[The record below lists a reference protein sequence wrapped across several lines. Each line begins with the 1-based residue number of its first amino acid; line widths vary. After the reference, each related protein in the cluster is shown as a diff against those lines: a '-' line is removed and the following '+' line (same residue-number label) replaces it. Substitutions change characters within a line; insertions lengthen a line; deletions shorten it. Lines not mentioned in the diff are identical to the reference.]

1 MAESTTDHPSARS
14 WWLALSALTVCAPWP
29 GWDPPSLQ
37 LALMVALLVVLA
49 RPRGNDRLP
58 WLGVV
63 LALAGA
69 VTPVATGIERDRL
82 ETDFEAY
89 CRKTLATAESMVSD
103 DRLMRLF
110 SVTGEALDPVL
121 PFEILHQEAR
131 RVEDRTIYLADD
143 RGSLVAWGGAERAFP
158 VGARPLGPRSW
169 GVEWSAARAV
179 LFLREP
185 IIIEGRIVGSVTVAD
200 PARLRGDTAWGMAA
214 PPGRRLVLGLG
225 GSAVVEVT
233 TEIAPGV
240 VIEVGSEQIAPTQR
254 RVLFGLGWL
263 LVLGFGLVSQ
273 PQRAWAV
280 ALVGAAAVA
289 PASADPTVLELSI
302 LLLAAGAAV
311 GRLGCEMPAR
321 WARLLV
327 GLTVAVAA
335 AVRLA
340 GSLSDTGAWLP
351 DHLLRPGWGGVWMV
365 ALAWAAVGLP
375 GLGRGHLRLERR
387 VLTAV
392 LLAVLAVIVELI
404 WVPVQVIG
412 EGRTETVGVVL
423 PRDVIR
429 ADELWPV
436 DPGSCRLDDAA
447 PVLAHEWG
455 LDGWSTPSRL
465 SIVDAAGLE
474 RSSWGDLSP
483 AEDRVRLARS
493 WRVAGTDGL
502 RVDLEV
508 AAEPWNMLGDWASG
522 EPIENAWYQPV
533 WTAVLT
539 RSGNVAATLH
549 PEIRDLD
556 PAVAGKAYHSG
567 MAWTTIRVGEDRLPA
582 RVVREGDWLVASV
595 AHPPEPP
602 VWVVRAALAVVWAFL
617 GMLLARPPRL
627 RREELATFGG
637 RLRLLVAG
645 GVVIPLVIL
654 TLFLQLRLGREETRL
669 EEVLG
674 RDTLESARYTV
685 EHLGE
690 GVVIDDGLAAWLARG
705 WGGEVVFFDHTV
717 VAGVSRP
724 DLMSVGKL
732 AQLPAVEAYPAYL
745 LGRSDT
751 VVSRR
756 PGWVT
761 TSVAVDVEDR
771 RYLLQLHRADPLRSG
786 DAPDAV
792 DWLLTGGF
800 LAALLALIATGRIE
814 ERLGASLR
822 DLVDLARRL
831 VRGDPVGPLRR
842 PKETDLAEVLDAVR
856 SMNEEVRRRE
866 LSLRHQEELLRIT
879 LANLA
884 PAVMVLEPGGE
895 VSFANPSAESLL
907 DEHGDL
913 VHRRIQEVASEISDP
928 SGVALTSQPYPGR
941 DLTWRVGVAGVPLPD
956 GRSGLVAV
964 IDDVTEIVRLD
975 RLQQLNQLARIVAHE
990 VKNPLTPI
998 RLWVQELTEAR
1009 RRGEPD
1015 FDQLLEEACGEIS
1028 VQVQRLQDTA
1038 SSFSNLVALERWQ
1051 PEPVDLAEVVEAAT
1065 RGLGVLARRGI
1076 SIRTQFPLGGL
1087 AQVMADRPW
1096 LTRAIANL
1104 VQNSLD
1110 VLGDGP
1116 GEIELN
1122 VAERGSQVVLT
1133 IEDSGGGVRSDQLPD
1148 LFSPHFST
1156 TASGSGLGLALV
1168 HQVVTRC
1175 QGTVEAENGDCGL
1188 RIRIEL
1194 PSA

>member
-1 MAESTTDHPSARS
+1 MTETTTDHPSARS
-14 WWLALSALTVCAPWP
+14 WWLALAALAVCVPWP

-37 LALMVALLVVLA
+37 LAFVVALLVVLA
-49 RPRGNDRLP
+49 RPRGHDRLP

-69 VTPVATGIERDRL
+69 VMPVATGVDEGRL
-82 ETDFEAY
+82 TTDFGAH
-89 CRKTLATAESMVSD
+89 CRKTLATAESMVGD
-103 DRLMRLF
+103 DRLTRLF
-110 SVTGEALDPVL
+110 TVTGEALDPVL
-121 PFEILHQEAR
+121 PFEILHQEAQ
-131 RVEDRTIYLADD
+131 RVDGRTIYLADD

-158 VGARPLGPRSW
+158 MGARPLGPRSW
-169 GVEWSAARAV
+169 GIEWSAAQAV
-179 LFLREP
+179 LYLREP

-200 PARLRGDTAWGMAA
+200 PAELQGEAAWGMAA
-214 PPGRRLVLGLG
+214 PPGRRLVLGLRVP
-225 GSAVVEVT
+225 AAVEVT
-233 TEIAPGV
+233 TDVAPGV
-240 VIEVGSEQIAPTQR
+240 VIEVGSDQVAPTGR
-254 RVLFGLGWL
+254 RVLLGLGWL
-263 LVLGFGLVSQ
+263 VVLGFGLVSQ
-273 PQRAWAV
+273 PRLAWAV
-280 ALVGAAAVA
+280 AFVGAAAAA
-289 PASADPTVLELSI
+289 PASVDPTVLERSI

-311 GRLGCEMPAR
+311 GRLGRELPAR

-327 GLTVAVAA
+327 GATVAVAV

-340 GSLSDTGAWLP
+340 GSVSDAWSWLP

-365 ALAWAAVGLP
+365 ALAWAVVGWP
-375 GLGRGHLRLERR
+375 GLGRGSLRLERR
-387 VLTAV
+387 VLAAV
-392 LLAVLAVIVELI
+392 LLAALAVIVELA
-404 WVPVQVIG
+404 WVPVQMVG
-412 EGRTETVGVVL
+412 GGRTETAGVAL
-423 PRDVIR
+423 PREIVR
-429 ADELWPV
+429 ADEMWPA
-436 DPGSCRLDDAA
+436 DPSACRLDDAA

-465 SIVDAAGLE
+465 SIVDAEGLE

-483 AEDRVRLARS
+483 AEEKVRLARN
-493 WRVAGTDGL
+493 WRVAGTDDL
-502 RVDLEV
+502 RLELEV
-508 AAEPWNMLGDWASG
+508 AAEPWNMLDDWASG

-539 RSGNVAATLH
+539 RSGTVAATLH

-567 MAWTTIRVGEDRLPA
+567 AAWTFIRVGEDRLPA
-582 RVVREGDWLVASV
+582 RVLRKGDWLVASV

-602 VWVVRAALAVVWAFL
+602 VWVVRAALALVWAFL
-617 GMLLARPPRL
+617 GMLLARPPRV

-645 GVVIPLVIL
+645 GVVIPLIIL

-669 EEVLG
+669 EEVFG
-674 RDTLESARYTV
+674 RDTLEAARYTV

-724 DLMSVGKL
+724 DLMSVGRL

-761 TSVAVDVEDR
+761 TSVAVAVENR
-771 RYLLQLHRADPLRSG
+771 RYLLQLHRADPLRTG
-786 DAPDAV
+786 DSPDAV

-831 VRGDPVGPLRR
+831 VRGDPVGPVRR

-884 PAVMVLEPGGE
+884 PAVMVLEPDGT
-895 VSFANPSAESLL
+895 VSFANPSAGSLL
-907 DEHGDL
+907 DEHGDV
-913 VHRRIQEVASEISDP
+913 VHQRIREVASEISDP

-964 IDDVTEIVRLD
+964 IEDVTEIVRLD

-990 VKNPLTPI
+990 VKNPLTPV

-1015 FDQLLEEACGEIS
+1015 FDRLLEEACEEIL

-1038 SSFSNLVALERWQ
+1038 SSFSNLVALEQWQ
-1051 PEPVDLAEVVEAAT
+1051 PERVDLTAVVEAAT

-1076 SIRTQFPLGGL
+1076 SIRKQFPPRGQTL
-1087 AQVMADRPW
+1087 VMADRPW
-1096 LTRAIANL
+1096 LTRALANL

-1116 GEIELN
+1116 GEIDLC
-1122 VAERGSQVVLT
+1122 VAERGDRVVLT
-1133 IEDSGGGVRSDQLPD
+1133 IEDSGGGVRTDQLPD

-1175 QGTVEAENGDCGL
+1175 QGTVEAENGDHGL

>member
-1 MAESTTDHPSARS
+1 MTESTADRPSAPS

-29 GWDPPSLQ
+29 GWDPSTTQ
-37 LALMVALLVVLA
+37 IALVIALLVALA
-49 RPRGNDRLP
+49 RPRGSDCIP
-58 WLGVV
+58 WLGVT
-63 LALAGA
+63 LALVGA
-69 VTPVATGIERDRL
+69 VAPIATGIERDRA
-82 ETDFEAY
+82 EADFEAT
-89 CRKTLATAESMVSD
+89 CRKTLTTAESMVGD

-110 SVTGEALDPVL
+110 TVTGEALDPVL

-131 RVEDRTIYLADD
+131 KVDGRTLYLADD
-143 RGSLVAWGGAERAFP
+143 RGSLVAWGGAERSYP
-158 VGARPLGPRSW
+158 VGARAIGPRSW
-169 GVEWSAARAV
+169 GIEWSAARAV
-179 LFLREP
+179 LYLREP

-200 PARLRGDTAWGMAA
+200 PAELRGHEAWGMVA
-214 PPGRRLVLGLG
+214 PSGRRLVLGSKDPL
-225 GSAVVEVT
+225 ALEVAT
-233 TEIAPGV
+233 DVAPGI
-240 VIEVGSEQIAPTQR
+240 VIKVGSDQIAAVDR
-254 RVLFGLGWL
+254 RTLFGFGWL
-263 LVLGFGLVSQ
+263 LVLAFGLVSQ
-273 PQRAWAV
+273 PRRAWAV
-280 ALVGAAAVA
+280 VLVGAAVVV
-289 PASADPTVLELSI
+289 PASTSPTAVEVSV
-302 LLLAAGAAV
+302 LLLGTGAAV
-311 GRLGCEMPAR
+311 GRLGREIPAR
-321 WARLLV
+321 WAQLLV
-327 GLTVAVAA
+327 VLTIATAA
-335 AVRLA
+335 AVRLL
-340 GSLSDTGAWLP
+340 GPLSGTWTWLP
-351 DHLLRPGWGGVWMV
+351 DHLLRPGLGGVWMV
-365 ALAWAAVGLP
+365 ALAWAAVGWP
-375 GLGRGHLRLERR
+375 GLGRGPLRLERR
-387 VLTAV
+387 VLAAV
-392 LLAVLAVIVELI
+392 CLAALAVVVELA
-404 WVPVQVIG
+404 WVPIQIVG
-412 EGRTETVGVVL
+412 ESGTGSVGVVL
-423 PRDVIR
+423 PRGAIQADDV
-429 ADELWPV
+429 WPV
-436 DPGSCRLDDAA
+436 DPVSCRLDDAA

-455 LDGWSTPSRL
+455 LDRWSIPSRL
-465 SIVDAAGLE
+465 SLVGADGLE
-474 RSSWGDLSP
+474 RSSWGDLTP
-483 AEDRVRLARS
+483 AEEKVRLVRS
-493 WRVAGTDGL
+493 FQVAGADGL
-502 RVDLEV
+502 RLDLVV
-508 AAEPWNMLGDWASG
+508 ATEPWNMLGDWASG
-522 EPIENAWYQPV
+522 QPIEKAWSQPV

-539 RSGNVAATLH
+539 RSGNVAASLH

-556 PAVAGKAYHSG
+556 PVAAGKAYHSRKV
-567 MAWTTIRVGEDRLPA
+567 WTTIRVGEDRLPA
-582 RVVREGDWLVASV
+582 RVVREGDWLVAFV

-602 VWVVRAALAVVWAFL
+602 VWVVRAALAVVWVFL

-674 RDTLESARYTV
+674 RDTLEAARYTV

-690 GVVIDDGLAAWLARG
+690 GVAIDDGLAAWLARG
-705 WGGEVVFFDHTV
+705 WGGEVVFFDHTA

-724 DLMSVGKL
+724 DLMSVGRL

-761 TSVAVDVEDR
+761 TSVAVVVEDR

-800 LAALLALIATGRIE
+800 LAALLALIATSRIE

-831 VRGDPVGPLRR
+831 VRGDPVGPVRR

-907 DEHGDL
+907 DEHGNV
-913 VHRRIQEVASEISDP
+913 VHGRIQEVASQSSDP
-928 SGVALTSQPYPGR
+928 SGVAVTSQPYPGR

-990 VKNPLTPI
+990 VKNPLTPV

-1009 RRGEPD
+1009 RRDEPD
-1015 FDQLLEEACGEIS
+1015 FDRLLEEACAEIS

-1051 PEPVDLAEVVEAAT
+1051 PELVDIGEVVEAAT

-1076 SIRTQFPLGGL
+1076 SIRTHIPPDGQV
-1087 AQVMADRPW
+1087 QVMADRPW
-1096 LTRAIANL
+1096 LTRALANL

-1116 GEIELN
+1116 GEVDLSVVEQ
-1122 VAERGSQVVLT
+1122 ESRVVLT
-1133 IEDSGGGVRSDQLPD
+1133 IEDSGGGVRTDQLPD

-1175 QGTVEAENGDCGL
+1175 QGSVEAENGDRGL

-1194 PSA
+1194 PAA